1 MGKGANWFVYS
12 IWASLTSGGGKLQ
25 LGGVGVPASA
35 DIILARKGGGM
46 SLLLLAWPPLTP
58 CGVAS
63 LPWAVAKSC
72 LHQASSDPTQVGK
85 EKEPLYQL
93 GVGVG
98 GCVLNVQAP
107 QGVLND
113 MFHLRSSVGYF

>member
-85 EKEPLYQL
+85 EREPLYQL
-93 GVGVG
+93 GVGGAVCAKCPG
-98 GCVLNVQAP
+98 SPRGLK
-107 QGVLND
+107 
-113 MFHLRSSVGYF
+113 